1 MAHINQHDIGDLI
14 RMDAEFRNNQDVLTD
29 PTTVTFKLKLPD
41 GELIIYVYGTDEEV
55 ERLDEGI
62 FRVEHL
68 AEISGSHPYLW
79 RGTGTVAQVEESSFY
94 IKRSNF

>member
-1 MAHINQHDIGDLI
+1 MAHINQHDIGDLV

-41 GELIIYVYGTDEEV
+41 GETITYVYGTDDEV
-55 ERLDEGI
+55 EKLSEGI
-62 FRVEHL
+62 FRVEYL
-68 AEISGSHPYLW
+68 VAEHGHHYYLW
-79 RGTGTVAQVEESSFY
+79 QGTGEVAQVEESSFY